1 MTPVEHLLINDH
13 QRDFPLCHAPYA
25 RIAQRMG
32 LNEVRVLDVSRDL
45 IARGIV
51 SRIGAVFA
59 PHAIGSSTLAAL
71 QVPPGR
77 LPEVTAMVSAMP
89 EVNHNY
95 LREHAINLWF
105 VVAARNGE
113 HLNDVLGG
121 IESNARCGPLLR
133 CPLEEEYRIDLG
145 FDLNGGH
152 STHQATTFIAHT
164 LALSDTERTIV
175 RLVQEGL
182 PLVPHPYEQLA
193 MRAGCGEEEL
203 LARLRGWTEAGVIR
217 RWGFVVRHLELGY
230 RANAMV
236 VWRVPEERVRS
247 IGTKLAAQSGVTLC
261 YRRRACAPH
270 WPYNLYCMVHGQDRA
285 LTQARIESLTQDAGL
300 VDCPR
305 AVLFSVA
312 RYKQCGARY
321 VHAQEAVDASC
332 V

>member
-1 MTPVEHLLINDH
+1 MTPIEHQLINDH

-25 RIAQRMG
+25 RIARRIG
-32 LNEVRVLDVSRDL
+32 LSEIRVLGLSRDL

-59 PHAIGSSTLAAL
+59 PHAVGASTLAAL
-71 QVPPGR
+71 QVPSGR
-77 LPEVTAMVSAMP
+77 LPEVTAMVSALE

-95 LREHAINLWF
+95 RREHAINLWF

-113 HLNDVLGG
+113 HLDEVLRG
-121 IESNARCGPLLR
+121 IETNARCGPLLR

-152 STHQATTFIAHT
+152 SMHQATTFIART
-164 LALSDTERTIV
+164 LALSDTERMIV

-182 PLVPHPYEQLA
+182 PLVPHPYEHLA
-193 MRAGCGEEEL
+193 IRVGCGEEEL
-203 LARLRGWTEAGVIR
+203 IAQLQRWREAGVIR
-217 RWGFVVRHLELGY
+217 RWGYVVRHLELGY

-236 VWRVPEERVRS
+236 VWQVPDERVRS
-247 IGTKLAAQSGVTLC
+247 IGMQLAAQSGVTLC
-261 YRRRACAPH
+261 YRRRASAPR

-285 LTQARIESLTQDAGL
+285 LTHARIESLTHDAGL
-300 VDCPR
+300 RDFPR
-305 AVLFSVA
+305 AVLFSTA

-321 VHAQEAVDASC
+321 VHAQEAVDEPC